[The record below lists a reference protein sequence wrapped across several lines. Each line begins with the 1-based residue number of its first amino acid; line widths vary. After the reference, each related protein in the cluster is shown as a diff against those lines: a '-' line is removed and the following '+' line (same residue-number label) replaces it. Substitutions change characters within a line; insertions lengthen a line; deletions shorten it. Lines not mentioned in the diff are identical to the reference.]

1 MCYTHLAMASKEF
14 IEQRRKDESEQ
25 RKRNFRDCV
34 ILVLLFIF
42 ATCVLAALGVKV
54 DATKFVR

>member
-1 MCYTHLAMASKEF
+1 MDAVTSKEF
-14 IEQRRKDESEQ
+14 IEQCREDESAQ

-34 ILVLLFIF
+34 ILALLFIL
-42 ATCVLAALGVKV
+42 ATCVLVALGVKV